1 MSRLV
6 SALRAFRT
14 DLPNRNPGLT
24 AGAISC
30 RPFGPRLAALPAIT
44 LCLLA
49 ITRASATEPEIRLVE
64 KDNVPVAVEV
74 AGLPA
79 DHLAALAK
87 LPAEHELWART
98 LSVYVGKH
106 AQAGQPPVSGTFAV
120 RKEVLRFTPQFPLR
134 AGLAYRAE
142 VFLPAPSRDTA
153 PSRYEQLIELA
164 APPAG
169 EPARVTAVFPS
180 AATLPENQLRF
191 YLHFATPM
199 GRGEAYDHLL
209 LLKPDGR
216 PVHRPF
222 LEIGE
227 ELWDT
232 SGTRLTLLVDPG
244 RIKRGLSPREQFGPV
259 LEAGGKYTLVV
270 TKGWRDAA
278 DQQLAE
284 DFKKSFT
291 AGPPIETAVDH
302 KVWKITSP
310 AGATQQPL
318 VVNFPLSLDR
328 ALVERTI
335 TVADA
340 AGKRVAGDV
349 VVGKEERLWQFT
361 PDRPWTAG
369 KHELVI
375 DTTLED
381 LAGNRIN
388 RPFEVDEFREID
400 KSALPECV
408 RLPFEIRPAGK

>member
-1 MSRLV
+1 LFAV
-6 SALRAFRT
+6 
-14 DLPNRNPGLT
+14 G
-24 AGAISC
+24 GA
-30 RPFGPRLAALPAIT
+30 T
-44 LCLLA
+44 
-49 ITRASATEPEIRLVE
+49 ATEPEIRLVE
-64 KDNVPVAVEV
+64 KDKAPVAIEV

-87 LPAEHELWART
+87 LPAEHALWART

-106 AQAGQPPVSGTFAV
+106 AQAGQPAVSGTYTV
-120 RKEVLRFTPQFPLR
+120 RKETLRFTPQFPLR
-134 AGLAYRAE
+134 AGLDYRTE
-142 VFLPAPSRDTA
+142 VFLPAPSGDTA
-153 PSRYEQLIELA
+153 PSRYERLFELA

-209 LLKPDGR
+209 LLKADGR

-278 DQQLAE
+278 DQQLTE
-284 DFKKSFT
+284 DFRKTFT
-291 AGPPIETAVDH
+291 AGPPIETAIDH
-302 KVWKITSP
+302 QAWKIAAPTSGTKEP
-310 AGATQQPL
+310 LAITFPQP
-318 VVNFPLSLDR
+318 LDR
-328 ALVERTI
+328 ALMERTI

-340 AGKRVAGDV
+340 AGKSVAGDV
-349 VVGKEERLWQFT
+349 AVGKEERMWQFT
-361 PDRPWTAG
+361 PDRPWTGG
-369 KHELVI
+369 KYELVI
-375 DTTLED
+375 DATLED

-400 KSALPECV
+400 KSALPEYV